1 MLPLRLFAKRNFSAA
16 NLETFAVYGALSSW
30 GFTLSLFLQQLA
42 GWSPL
47 QAGMATIPVTIVMF
61 FLSRYAGKFSARW
74 GPRWFMTAGPL
85 IAGASILTLAR
96 LPVDVAYAQDL
107 LPALLGFSVG
117 LSLTVAPLTTTVLSD
132 AGPGDAGIASGVN
145 NAVARIAGL
154 IAVAVIG
161 VVASGGG
168 VALTVAGF
176 HNAMLVTAAL
186 LVTGGIIGAVGVR
199 NRPLR

>member
-1 MLPLRLFAKRNFSAA
+1 M
-16 NLETFAVYGALSSW
+16 
-30 GFTLSLFLQQLA
+30 FL
-42 GWSPL
+42 
-47 QAGMATIPVTIVMF
+47 
-61 FLSRYAGKFSARW
+61 LSRYAGKFSARW

-85 IAGASILTLAR
+85 IAGVSILALAR

-168 VALTVAGF
+168 DGLTVAGF

-186 LVTGGIIGAVGVR
+186 LVAGGVIGAVGVGTAR
-199 NRPLR
+199 CS